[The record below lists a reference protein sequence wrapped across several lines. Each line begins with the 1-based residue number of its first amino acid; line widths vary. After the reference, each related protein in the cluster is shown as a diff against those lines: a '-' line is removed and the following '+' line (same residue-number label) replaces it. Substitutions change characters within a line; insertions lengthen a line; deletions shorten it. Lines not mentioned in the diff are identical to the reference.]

1 MNASILRRLEMLDT
15 ASRKARLKG
24 QRGSGA
30 DASINITPLVDVV
43 LVLLIIFMVVT
54 PMINDGLTLPFAES
68 PDHMNARTD
77 DLKIILNQTGE
88 LKIGDAIVQESALGA
103 ALSKELSK
111 NPLRTVYLSADK
123 SLQFSKIRHIL
134 TALREAGVSQAGLV
148 STLTPEEP

>member
-1 MNASILRRLEMLDT
+1 MNASIFRRLEMLDT
-15 ASRKARLKG
+15 PSRKARLKG

-54 PMINDGLTLPFAES
+54 PMINDGLTLPFAET
-68 PDHMNARTD
+68 PDRVNARAD
-77 DLKIILNQTGE
+77 DLKIILKHSGE
-88 LKIGDAIVQESALGA
+88 LKIGDSIIQESALA
-103 ALSKELSK
+103 EALTKELSK
-111 NPLRTVYLSADK
+111 NPARTVYLSADK
-123 SLQFSKIRHIL
+123 SLQFSKVRHIL

>member
-1 MNASILRRLEMLDT
+1 MNASIFRRLELLDT

-68 PDHMNARTD
+68 PDRINARTD
-77 DLKIILNQTGE
+77 DLKIILKHSGE
-88 LKIGDAIVQESALGA
+88 LKIGDKIIQESAVKETLTQ
-103 ALSKELSK
+103 ELSK
-111 NPLRTVYLSADK
+111 NPNRMVYLSADK
-123 SLQFSKIRHIL
+123 SLQFSKVRHIL
-134 TALREAGVSQAGLV
+134 TALREAGAGQAGLV
-148 STLTPEEP
+148 STITPEEP

>member
-1 MNASILRRLEMLDT
+1 MNASIFRRLELLDT

-68 PDHMNARTD
+68 PECVNARTD
-77 DLKIILNQTGE
+77 DLKIILKHSGE
-88 LKIGDAIVQESALGA
+88 LKIGDTVIQESALGE
-103 ALSKELSK
+103 ALARELSK
-111 NPLRTVYLSADK
+111 NPLRMVYLSADK
-123 SLQFSKIRHIL
+123 SLQFSKVRHIL
-134 TALREAGVSQAGLV
+134 TALREAGVPQAGLV
-148 STLTPEEP
+148 STITPEEP

>member
-1 MNASILRRLEMLDT
+1 MNASIFRRLELLDT

-68 PDHMNARTD
+68 PDRINARTD
-77 DLKIILNQTGE
+77 DLKIILKHSGE
-88 LKIGDAIVQESALGA
+88 LKIGDMVIQESALGE
-103 ALSKELSK
+103 ALTKELSK
-111 NPLRTVYLSADK
+111 NPLRMVYLSADK
-123 SLQFSKIRHIL
+123 SLQFSKVRHIL
-134 TALREAGVSQAGLV
+134 TALREAGVPQAGLV
-148 STLTPEEP
+148 STITPEEP